1 MNDSLTITST
11 WPARG
16 IDSGTNADVYS
27 VVSYYN
33 RFKAKLANSLIQTD
47 TNPRPHEAKPAILII
62 DDDTHVRNLLVDL
75 LSDEYHCTSVASAE
89 DALAVLGSIEYD
101 LIVSDINMGGISG
114 LDLVPLA
121 HRNSPD
127 TVVLMISGQQ
137 TIETAIEAM
146 HAGAFDYITKPFA
159 IGHVKVAVKRAL
171 KHHRLLVEKRRYET
185 QLEELVKERTAQI
198 EYLAYY
204 DPLTD
209 LPNRVLFTDRCDQA
223 LATAQHNHQIVGVML
238 VSLDRFKKIADTLGH
253 EAGDLLL
260 GEVGA
265 RLHCCIR
272 QGDTV
277 ARFDGEE
284 FALLLTRLNQIGDLA
299 EISQAISEALKPCFR
314 LGDQEI
320 YLTAS
325 IGISLFPFNGD
336 DSAMVLKNAGAAL
349 YRAKRAGGNTY
360 QFYNSEMNSRAIK
373 RLGLETS
380 LRHAI
385 ENREFVLHYQPRLA
399 VDSLQITG
407 VEALIRWQHP
417 RLGLVPPAEFIP
429 LAEDTGLII
438 PIGEWVIQ
446 TACVQNK
453 RWQIEGF
460 APMRM
465 AVNIAAQQL
474 RQPHF
479 AEAVMQILETS
490 GLEAKYLEMELIETS
505 LMNNVEFA
513 IDVLGRLK
521 NMGVK
526 VSIDDFGT
534 GFSSLSYL
542 KRLPIDALKIDQSFV
557 RDLATDPDDEAL
569 VTAIITLAHSL
580 RLEVIAEGV
589 ETEVQFG
596 FLSSLKCDEIQGFLF
611 SKDLPAGELASLMRA
626 HAARSAA

>member
-1 MNDSLTITST
+1 MAT
-11 WPARG
+11 
-16 IDSGTNADVYS
+16 
-27 VVSYYN
+27 
-33 RFKAKLANSLIQTD
+33 NSLIHID
-47 TNPRPHEAKPAILII
+47 TNPRPHEAKPSILII
-62 DDDTHVRNLLVDL
+62 DDDKHVRNLLVDL
-75 LSDEYHCTSVASAE
+75 LSDEYHCTSGASAE
-89 DALAVLGSIEYD
+89 DALAVLGSIRYD

-114 LDLVPLA
+114 LDLVPLI
-121 HRNSPD
+121 HRSSPD

-137 TIETAIEAM
+137 TIESAIEAM
-146 HAGAFDYITKPFA
+146 HAGAFDYITKPFS
-159 IGHVKVAVKRAL
+159 IGHVKAAVHRAL
-171 KHHRLLVEKRRYET
+171 EHHRLLVGKRRYET
-185 QLEELVKERTAQI
+185 HLEELIKERTAEI
-198 EYLAYY
+198 KYLAYY

-209 LPNRVLFTDRCDQA
+209 LPNRVLFMDRCDQA
-223 LATAQHNHQIVGVML
+223 LAIAQHNQQIVGIML

-253 EAGDLLL
+253 EAGDQLL

-265 RLHCCIR
+265 RLHSCIR
-272 QGDTV
+272 KGDTV

-284 FALLLTRLNQIGDLA
+284 FALLLTRLNETGDLA
-299 EISQAISEALKPCFR
+299 EISLAIKETLKPSFP
-314 LGDQEI
+314 LGDQEVF
-320 YLTAS
+320 LTAS
-325 IGISLFPFNGD
+325 IGISLFPFNGEN
-336 DSAMVLKNAGAAL
+336 SAIVLKNAGAAL

-360 QFYNSEMNSRAIK
+360 QFYNAEMNSRAIK

-385 ENREFVLHYQPRLA
+385 ENKEFVLHYQPRLA

-407 VEALIRWQHP
+407 VEALIRWRHP
-417 RLGLVPPAEFIP
+417 RLGLVPPGEFIP

-438 PIGEWVIQ
+438 PIGEWVLQ

-453 RWQIEGF
+453 RWQNEGF

-479 AEAVMQILETS
+479 AETVMQILHEA
-490 GLEAKYLEMELIETS
+490 GLQAKYLELELTETS
-505 LMNNVEFA
+505 VMNNAEFA

-526 VSIDDFGT
+526 ISIDDFGT

-557 RDLATDPDDEAL
+557 RDLATDPDDAAL

-580 RLEVIAEGV
+580 RLEVVAEGV
-589 ETEVQFG
+589 ETAGQFS

-611 SKDLPAGELASLMRA
+611 SKGLPVGELASLMRS